1 MDSGASRHMTGK
13 TALLYD
19 VRNINGAYVGF
30 AGNQGGRIIG
40 EGTLSNGIVTF
51 ERVNYI
57 AELEINLLSISQ
69 ICDRMYTTHFTDKEC
84 LILKPGFVI
93 PEEWIIMRAPRVND
107 LYVLDM
113 SVATTTTGQAHCF
126 VSRATEKESRLWH
139 RKMGH
144 IPLRKMN
151 HLVHNDL
158 VPGVHVKGFNLEG
171 ECISCVKGK
180 QKKKSHPT
188 KQVNSVS
195 RPLERL
201 HMDLFGPVNVKSIT
215 GDYYCLVVTDDYSRF
230 SWVSFLKTKDETFD
244 SLMALFKRIENLYQ
258 RRIKRIRSDN
268 GTEFKNSKM
277 EEFCDEKGIL
287 HEFSAPYTP
296 QQNGVAERKNWTLI
310 ETARTM
316 LADSKLPINFWAEA
330 VSAACYTLNRVL
342 TVKKFNKTFF
352 ELINNRKPNLKY
364 LEPFGSPCTV
374 IEPHGK
380 FGPKC
385 IEGIFVGYANPM
397 RRVFVP
403 SEKRIIEAANVECQ
417 GYTMPPQNPGDSW
430 RYHYDKLW
438 DSFDMREESEED
450 EDFFDELDILR
461 EYESQQ
467 RFPAEYSRRPRETA
481 NDDEAGPSNAG
492 EHDDE
497 VAPGNQ
503 SDQNDNQ
510 DAENMPVFDHG
521 DSDSEGE
528 HIQISSQTNQVG
540 EQDADQNVTNL
551 EGNVDVPREVMPR
564 TLSYHPEELIIGEL
578 HSGVRTRRQIDQGLT
593 CFYSTVA
600 PLQTEFSLSCFI
612 SQIELRTYKE
622 ALTEDSWVIAMQKE
636 LSQFEK
642 LGVWKLVDFPDGHRK
657 INTKWVFKCKR
668 DDRGVVVRNKARLV
682 VQGFSQQ
689 EGIDFTEV
697 YAPVARL
704 EAIRIFLAFASWKN
718 FKVYQLDVK
727 SAFLYGKVKE
737 EVYVVQP
744 PGFTDPIHKNKV
756 YLLDKALY
764 GLHQAPRAW
773 YETMS
778 QHLLANKFIR
788 GKVDATLFTKEVDG
802 HLLIVQIY
810 VDDIIF
816 GSTNESLC
824 KDFESVMKQKFE
836 MSSMGEMK
844 FFLGLQVEQ
853 LPEGIFIHQTKY
865 VRDILEKFGMSSST
879 PAATPL
885 ATNHGIHPDLTGDRA
900 DETFYRSM
908 IGSLMYLIASR
919 HDIMYPTCLV
929 ARYQS
934 NPRASHMIIVKRIL
948 RYLKGTSSLGLWYP
962 RKGDFTLEG
971 YSDSDFGCCKVNTKS
986 KTSGCQFFGPRLV
999 TWQCKKQ
1006 TSVALST
1013 CEAEYVSASSCCSQI
1028 LWIQQ

>member
-19 VRNINGAYVGF
+19 VRNFNGGYVGF
-30 AGNQGGRIIG
+30 AGNQGGRIVG

-57 AELEINLLSISQ
+57 AELENNLLSISQ

-93 PEEWIIMRAPRVND
+93 PEEWIIMRAPRIND

-113 SVATTTTGQAHCF
+113 SVATTTTGQTHCF

-144 IPLRKMN
+144 IHLRKMN

-158 VPGVHVKGFNLEG
+158 VLGVHIKGFHLEG

-180 QKKKSHPT
+180 QKKKSHPK

-195 RPLERL
+195 RPLERI

-215 GDYYCLVVTDDYSRF
+215 GDTYCLVVTDDYSRF
-230 SWVSFLKTKDETFD
+230 SWVSFLKTKVETFD
-244 SLMALFKRIENLYQ
+244 SLMALFKKIENLYQ

-268 GTEFKNSKM
+268 STEFKNNKM
-277 EEFCDEKGIL
+277 EEFCDERGIL

-296 QQNGVAERKNWTLI
+296 QQNGVAERKNRTLI

-342 TVKKFNKTFF
+342 TVKKFNKTCF

-374 IEPHGK
+374 LEPFGK
-380 FGPKC
+380 FGAKS
-385 IEGIFVGYANPM
+385 IEGIFIGYASPL

-403 SEKRIIEAANVECQ
+403 SLKRIIEAQNVECQ

-430 RYHYDKLW
+430 RFNYDKLW
-438 DSFDMREESEED
+438 DSFDMMEEQEEE

-461 EYESQQ
+461 EYESSQE
-467 RFPAEYSRRPRETA
+467 RFPAEYSWRPRQTS

-492 EHDDE
+492 EHDDVQQDE
-497 VAPGNQ
+497 VSPGNQ
-503 SDQNDNQ
+503 TTENDNQ
-510 DAENMPVFDHG
+510 DSENMPVFDRG
-521 DSDSEGE
+521 GSDSEGE
-528 HIQISSQTNQVG
+528 QIQISSQTNPVS
-540 EQDADQNVTNL
+540 EHRANQNVTNL
-551 EGNVDVPREVMPR
+551 EGEVDVPGEAMPQ

-578 HSGVRTRRQIDQGLT
+578 QAGVRTRHQIDQGLT
-593 CFYSTVA
+593 CFYSTLA
-600 PLQTEFSLSCFI
+600 SLQTEFSLSCFI
-612 SQIELRTYKE
+612 SQVEPRTYKE
-622 ALTEDSWVIAMQKE
+622 ALTEDSWVNAMQEE

-642 LGVWKLVDFPDGHRK
+642 LGVWKLVDLPEGHRK
-657 INTKWVFKCKR
+657 INTKSVFKYKR
-668 DDRGVVVRNKARLV
+668 DDPGVVVRNKARLV

-737 EVYVVQP
+737 EVYVGQP
-744 PGFTDPIHKNKV
+744 PGFTNPIHKNKV

-773 YETMS
+773 YETLS
-778 QHLLANKFIR
+778 QHLLANSFIR
-788 GKVDATLFTKEVDG
+788 GKMDATLFTKEVD
-802 HLLIVQIY
+802 
-810 VDDIIF
+810 
-816 GSTNESLC
+816 
-824 KDFESVMKQKFE
+824 K
-836 MSSMGEMK
+836 
-844 FFLGLQVEQ
+844 
-853 LPEGIFIHQTKY
+853 
-865 VRDILEKFGMSSST
+865 
-879 PAATPL
+879 
-885 ATNHGIHPDLTGDRA
+885 
-900 DETFYRSM
+900 
-908 IGSLMYLIASR
+908 
-919 HDIMYPTCLV
+919 
-929 ARYQS
+929 
-934 NPRASHMIIVKRIL
+934 
-948 RYLKGTSSLGLWYP
+948 
-962 RKGDFTLEG
+962 
-971 YSDSDFGCCKVNTKS
+971 
-986 KTSGCQFFGPRLV
+986 
-999 TWQCKKQ
+999 
-1006 TSVALST
+1006 
-1013 CEAEYVSASSCCSQI
+1013 
-1028 LWIQQ
+1028 

>member
-1 MDSGASRHMTGK
+1 
-13 TALLYD
+13 
-19 VRNINGAYVGF
+19 
-30 AGNQGGRIIG
+30 
-40 EGTLSNGIVTF
+40 
-51 ERVNYI
+51 
-57 AELEINLLSISQ
+57 
-69 ICDRMYTTHFTDKEC
+69 
-84 LILKPGFVI
+84 
-93 PEEWIIMRAPRVND
+93 
-107 LYVLDM
+107 
-113 SVATTTTGQAHCF
+113 
-126 VSRATEKESRLWH
+126 
-139 RKMGH
+139 
-144 IPLRKMN
+144 
-151 HLVHNDL
+151 
-158 VPGVHVKGFNLEG
+158 
-171 ECISCVKGK
+171 
-180 QKKKSHPT
+180 
-188 KQVNSVS
+188 
-195 RPLERL
+195 
-201 HMDLFGPVNVKSIT
+201 
-215 GDYYCLVVTDDYSRF
+215 
-230 SWVSFLKTKDETFD
+230 
-244 SLMALFKRIENLYQ
+244 
-258 RRIKRIRSDN
+258 
-268 GTEFKNSKM
+268 M
-277 EEFCDEKGIL
+277 EEYCDERGIL

-296 QQNGVAERKNWTLI
+296 QQNGVAERKNRTLI

-342 TVKKFNKTFF
+342 TVKKFNKTCF
-352 ELINNRKPNLKY
+352 ELINKRKPNLKY

-374 IEPHGK
+374 IEPNGK
-380 FGPKC
+380 LGPKNF
-385 IEGIFVGYANPM
+385 EGIFVGYSGPT

-403 SEKRIIEAANVECQ
+403 SAKRIIEAANVECQ

-430 RYHYDKLW
+430 RFNYDKLW
-438 DSFDMREESEED
+438 ESFDMREESEEE

-461 EYESQQ
+461 EYESSL
-467 RFPAEYSRRPRETA
+467 RFPAEYSSRPRETS

-503 SDQNDNQ
+503 SEVNDDQE
-510 DAENMPVFDHG
+510 AENMPVFDHG
-521 DSDSEGE
+521 DSDLEGE
-528 HIQISSQTNQVG
+528 QIQLSSQTNQVG
-540 EQDADQNVTNL
+540 EQDAEQNVTNL
-551 EGNVDVPREVMPR
+551 EGNVEVPSEVMPR

-578 HSGVRTRRQIDQGLT
+578 QSGVRTRRQIDQGLT

-612 SQIELRTYKE
+612 SQVEPRTYKE
-622 ALTEDSWVIAMQKE
+622 ALTEDSWVIAMQEE

-642 LGVWKLVDFPDGHRK
+642 LGVWKLVDLPDGQRK

-718 FKVYQLDVK
+718 FKVFQLDVK

-737 EVYVVQP
+737 EVYVGQP

-773 YETMS
+773 YETLS
-778 QHLLANKFIR
+778 QHLLANQFIR
-788 GKVDATLFTKEVDG
+788 GKVDATLFTKVVDG

-816 GSTNESLC
+816 GSTNEKLC
-824 KDFESVMKQKFE
+824 KDFEQVMKQKFE

-865 VRDILEKFGMSSST
+865 VHDILEKFGMSSST

-885 ATNHGIHPDLTGDRA
+885 ATNHGIHPDLTGDRV
-900 DETFYRSM
+900 DETLYRSM
-908 IGSLMYLIASR
+908 IGSLMYLTASR
-919 HDIMYPTCLV
+919 PDIMYPTCLA
-929 ARYQS
+929 ARFQS
-934 NPRASHMIIVKRIL
+934 NPRESHMIIVKRIL
-948 RYLKGTSSLGLWYP
+948 RYLKGTPTLGLWYP

-971 YSDSDFGCCKVNTKS
+971 FSDSDFGCCKVNAKS
-986 KTSGCQFFGPRLV
+986 TTAGCQFFGPRLV

-1028 LWIQQ
+1028 LWIQQQMRDYGLQFLDTPLFVDNEAVINITKNPVHHAKTKHIEIRHHFIRDCFEKKLIRIEKIHTDEQKADLHTKAFDKNRFQYLLKLNGMKLLSVSDGVVSVDEGTVADEDEKQSAMVCRFFTCFGI